1 MRQFRDSQLSLTP
14 TWGPHQHTRELQMIA
29 RILEAHPRIG
39 ELVLRDLVG
48 NRRVDTGRRGLDGD
62 QVLRIA
68 LLKQIHG
75 LSYREL
81 EFHLQD
87 SAAFRAFVGLGLVE
101 CPRFQT
107 LQDNVKRIQPA
118 TWEAIHR
125 MLIGFARSEGIERG
139 ETIRTDTTVVEAN
152 IHEPADSALLWD
164 GVRVMTRV
172 LRRMARKRPSL
183 RKAFRDRRRTV
194 KRRAYAIKFHR
205 PGIDLVASYRCMIH
219 ATEEVCEAA
228 RRIAQRVAKIE
239 ELASL
244 REELLAVLPLV
255 ERVID
260 QSRRRVLEGE
270 RVPANEKIVSI
281 FEPHTDILIKDNRRT
296 YYGHKVCLSGG
307 KSSLILDCVIEEGN
321 PTDSSLVERTI
332 QRHVDLFGKAPRQI
346 AMDGGFASKAN
357 LETAKSLGVQDMA
370 FNKKRGLEI
379 HEMVR
384 SAWVFRRLR
393 DFRSGIEGVISTLKR
408 AFQMDRCTWRGR
420 QSFHA
425 YVWASV
431 TSFNLIAMA
440 RHLLVREFA

>member
-1 MRQFRDSQLSLTP
+1 
-14 TWGPHQHTRELQMIA
+14 MIA
-29 RILEAHPRIG
+29 RILEANPQLG
-39 ELVLRDLVG
+39 EWVHADLVG
-48 NRRVDTGRRGLDGD
+48 KRRADTGRRGLSGD
-62 QVLRIA
+62 QVFRIA

-87 SAAFRAFVGLGLVE
+87 SATFRSFVGLSLGE
-101 CPRFQT
+101 WPRFQT
-107 LQDNVKRIQPA
+107 LQDNVKRLRPE

-125 MLIGFARSEGIERG
+125 VLIGFARSEGIERG

-164 GVRVMTRV
+164 GVRVLTRI
-172 LRRMARKRPSL
+172 LRRMARQRPSL
-183 RKAFRDRRRTV
+183 RRAFPDRRRTV

-205 PGIDLVASYRCMIH
+205 RTIDLVASYRSMIR
-219 ATEEVCEAA
+219 ATEEVCAAA
-228 RRIAQRVAKIE
+228 RGIAEKVAE
-239 ELASL
+239 VEALSLL

-270 RVPANEKIVSI
+270 RVPAGEKIVSI
-281 FEPHTDILIKDNRRT
+281 FEPHADILVKDNRAT
-296 YYGHKVCLSGG
+296 YYGHKVCLTGG
-307 KSSLILDCVIEEGN
+307 KSSLVLDCVIEEGN
-321 PTDSSLVERTI
+321 PTDSTLVERTLE
-332 QRHVDLFGKAPRQI
+332 RHVDLFGKAPRQV
-346 AMDGGFASKAN
+346 AMDGGFASKDNVAR
-357 LETAKSLGVQDMA
+357 AKAFGVEDMA
-370 FNKKRGLEI
+370 FNKKSGLEI

-408 AFQMDRCTWRGR
+408 AFQMGRCTWRGAE
-420 QSFHA
+420 SFKA
-425 YVWASV
+425 YVWSSV

-440 RHLLVREFA
+440 RHLLVREFV